1 LEAVGQDFSPQSLA
15 VGWLASNHDL
25 RAFSNSRIIQRY
37 ALATFY
43 YATEGETSWMEDEG
57 WLSPEVHECQWYS
70 GLMEDGEDPCVNG
83 NFAYLVLGEN
93 GLRGAIAPDVALI
106 STLGKGNPADLFLEK
121 DLQLTLTTYLH

>member
-1 LEAVGQDFSPQSLA
+1 
-15 VGWLASNHDL
+15 
-25 RAFSNSRIIQRY
+25 
-37 ALATFY
+37 
-43 YATEGETSWMEDEG
+43 
-57 WLSPEVHECQWYS
+57 
-70 GLMEDGEDPCVNG
+70 MEDGEDPCVNG